1 MHIQRQDYINI
12 EAPAEARGGE
22 AARDAREGRGA
33 EVRWR
38 TTRSTDLAA
47 GGGGGAYCLA
57 TRYRVLGVAAQ
68 VSAKI

>member
-22 AARDAREGRGA
+22 AARNAREGRGA

-38 TTRSTDLAA
+38 SLFLPLTSTVSQ
-47 GGGGGAYCLA
+47 LA
-57 TRYRVLGVAAQ
+57 TRVWLR
-68 VSAKI
+68 K